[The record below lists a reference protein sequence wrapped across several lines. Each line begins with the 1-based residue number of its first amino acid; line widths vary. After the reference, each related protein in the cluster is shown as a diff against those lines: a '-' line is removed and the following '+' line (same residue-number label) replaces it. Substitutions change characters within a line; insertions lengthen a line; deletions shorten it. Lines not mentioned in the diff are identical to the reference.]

1 MNIEHLRTVAL
12 KKSKNTALVSGF
24 QDFIDETIEDLTFM
38 ELGAI
43 AKGLEMACADV
54 LSAKQFELVIKLA
67 LSEIEN
73 LQLFEERKT

>member
-1 MNIEHLRTVAL
+1 MNIEHLRTVAM

-38 ELGAI
+38 ELGSI
-43 AKGLEMACADV
+43 AKGLEKACADV
-54 LSAKQFELVIKLA
+54 LSAKQFELVIELA

-73 LQLFEERKT
+73 LQLFEEK